1 MQRNTPIY
9 FNLLNQII
17 MKKYFIALL
26 FISVISSGFAQSV
39 TGKWYTVDDNNS
51 KKSIV
56 EVYQKNDKV
65 YAKIVKLVNE
75 EDKGKVCE
83 KCEGKNYNKPIEGM
97 NILTGLS
104 KDGDEWNGGKILDP
118 ENGKTY
124 KCYITL
130 EDNNKLKLRGYIGFS
145 LIGRTEYW
153 YREQ

>member
-1 MQRNTPIY
+1 
-9 FNLLNQII
+9 
-17 MKKYFIALL
+17 MKNHVFALL
-26 FISVISSGFAQSV
+26 FISVLTSGFAQSV
-39 TGKWYTVDDNNS
+39 TGKWYTVDDDNN

-56 EVYQKNDKV
+56 EIYKKGDKV
-65 YAKIVKLVNE
+65 YAKIVELMDDA
-75 EDKGKVCE
+75 DKGKLCE
-83 KCEGKNYNKPIEGM
+83 KCEGKNHNKPIEGM
-97 NILTGLS
+97 NILTGLT

-153 YREQ
+153 YRLQ

>member
-1 MQRNTPIY
+1 
-9 FNLLNQII
+9 

-26 FISVISSGFAQSV
+26 FISMISSGFAQSV
-39 TGKWYTVDDNNS
+39 TGKWYTVDDNEV

-56 EVYQKNDKV
+56 EIYQKDNKV
-65 YAKIVKLVNE
+65 FAKIVKLISE

-83 KCEGKNYNKPIEGM
+83 KCEGENHNKSIEGM
-97 NILTGLS
+97 IILTGLS

-130 EDNNKLKLRGYIGFS
+130 EDKNKLKLRGYIGFS

-153 YREQ
+153 YRVQ

>member
-1 MQRNTPIY
+1 MN
-9 FNLLNQII
+9 
-17 MKKYFIALL
+17 KYALTLVFL
-26 FISVISSGFAQSV
+26 FALTFSFAQSV
-39 TGKWYTVDDNNS
+39 TGKWYTIDDDNN

-56 EVYQKNDKV
+56 EVYKKGEKV
-65 YAKIVKLVNE
+65 YAKIVELIKD

-83 KCEGKNYNKPIEGM
+83 KCEGKNHNQPIEGM

-118 ENGKTY
+118 ENGKIY

-130 EDNNKLKLRGYIGFS
+130 EEKNKLKLRGYIGFS

-153 YREQ
+153 YKAQ

>member
-1 MQRNTPIY
+1 
-9 FNLLNQII
+9 

-65 YAKIVKLVNE
+65 YAKIVELVNE

>member
-1 MQRNTPIY
+1 
-9 FNLLNQII
+9 
-17 MKKYFIALL
+17 MKKYLITLL
-26 FISVISSGFAQSV
+26 FISMISTGFSQSV
-39 TGKWYTVDDNNS
+39 TGKWYTVDDNDV

-56 EVYQKNDKV
+56 EIYQKDNKV
-65 YAKIVKLVNE
+65 FAKIVKLISE

-83 KCEGKNYNKPIEGM
+83 KCEGDNHNKPIEGM

-130 EDNNKLKLRGYIGFS
+130 EDKNKLKLRGYIGFS

-153 YREQ
+153 YRVQ

>member
-1 MQRNTPIY
+1 
-9 FNLLNQII
+9 

-26 FISVISSGFAQSV
+26 FISMISSGFAQSV
-39 TGKWYTVDDNNS
+39 TGKWYTVDDNDV

-56 EVYQKNDKV
+56 EIYQKDNKV
-65 YAKIVKLVNE
+65 FAKIVKLISE

-83 KCEGKNYNKPIEGM
+83 KCEGENHNKSIEGM
-97 NILTGLS
+97 IILTGLS

-130 EDNNKLKLRGYIGFS
+130 EDKNKLKLRGYIGFS

-153 YREQ
+153 YRVQ

>member
-1 MQRNTPIY
+1 
-9 FNLLNQII
+9 
-17 MKKYFIALL
+17 MKKFFTALL
-26 FISVISSGFAQSV
+26 FISFVSSSFSQTV
-39 TGKWYTVDDNNS
+39 TGNWYTVDENNT

-56 EVYQKNDKV
+56 EVYQKGDKV
-65 YAKIVKLVNE
+65 FAKIIELIDN
-75 EDKGKVCE
+75 EDKGKLCE
-83 KCEGKNYNKPIEGM
+83 KCEGKNHNKPIEGM

-130 EDNNKLKLRGYIGFS
+130 EDKNKLKLRGYIGFS

-153 YREQ
+153 YRVQ